1 LGNPESCRR
10 IPERAIRHEKDG
22 RDMSGAIGVLVE
34 ADPGPGI
41 LHKLTGVIA
50 GYGANITSVDIVEE
64 RQTYFEIELTDAAPL
79 IADLSKLPIVRSVTQ
94 VKTFQTVFG
103 KRIIIMGGGAQVG
116 QVAIGAISEA
126 DRHNI
131 RGEHISVDTIPL
143 VGEQAL
149 ADAVRACARLPRM
162 KALVLAGALM
172 GGDIERAVREVRA
185 QGLIVVSL
193 NMAGSVPGAADLVV
207 TDPLQA
213 GVMTVMAVS
222 ETAKFRLDRLKTRV
236 F

>member
-1 LGNPESCRR
+1 
-10 IPERAIRHEKDG
+10 
-22 RDMSGAIGVLVE
+22 MSETIGVLVE

-50 GYGANITSVDIVEE
+50 AHGANITSVDILEE
-64 RQTYFEIELTDAAPL
+64 RQTYFEIEITDEAAAV
-79 IADLSKLPIVRSVTQ
+79 IEDLAKLPIVRSVTQ

-103 KRIIIMGGGAQVG
+103 KRVVIMGGGAQVG

-143 VGEQAL
+143 VGEQPL
-149 ADAVRACARLPRM
+149 ADAVRACGRLPRI
-162 KALVLAGALM
+162 KALVLAGSLM

-185 QGLIVVSL
+185 QGLLVVSL
-193 NMAGSVPGAADLVV
+193 NMAGSVPAAADLVV

-222 ETAKFRLDRLKTRV
+222 ETAKFSLARLKHRV